1 MSLSLK
7 FRGAALAVAVAAVA
21 LTGCS
26 SSEEPTNTAAP
37 TNSATASAAPELQ
50 TLTPG
55 KLTIATSEPAYS
67 PWVLDDDPTTGK
79 GFESAVAYAVA
90 EQLGF
95 SKDDVVWV
103 RSPFEAAIAPGPK
116 DWDFNIQQFS
126 ITDDRKKAVDFSSP
140 YYTTSQAV
148 VTTEGSKAAS
158 ATSLAD
164 LDGLK
169 IGTSVGS
176 TSYSAAVAQ
185 LGEKNVQVFNS
196 NDDVVA
202 ALQAGQIDA
211 LVIDLPSAFYLR
223 DAVLDG
229 GKIVGQLADST
240 EGGDQYGLL
249 LAKDSPLTA
258 PVTAAVDALQADG
271 TLASLEEQWLTT
283 AENVPV
289 LK

>member
-7 FRGAALAVAVAAVA
+7 LRGAALSAVA
-21 LTGCS
+21 LVAMAGCS
-26 SSEEPTNTAAP
+26 STPEETPSSTPTTSTSAP
-37 TNSATASAAPELQ
+37 VELA

-67 PWVLDDDPTTGK
+67 PWVLDDDPSTGK

-103 RSPFEAAIAPGPK
+103 RAPFESSIAPGPK

-126 ITDDRKKAVDFSSP
+126 ITDERKAAVDFSSP

-148 VTTEGSKAAS
+148 VTTDGSKAAS
-158 ATSLAD
+158 AASLAD
-164 LDGLK
+164 LKGLT
-169 IGTSVGS
+169 IGASTGS
-176 TSYSAAVAQ
+176 TSYTAAVATF
-185 LGEKNVQVFNS
+185 GADAVQVFNT

-202 ALQAGQIDA
+202 ALTAGQIDA

-249 LAKDSPLTA
+249 LAKDSALTA

-271 TLASLEEQWLTT
+271 TLAALEDQWLTT

>member
-7 FRGAALAVAVAAVA
+7 LRGAALTAVA
-21 LTGCS
+21 LVAMAGCS
-26 SSEEPTNTAAP
+26 STPEETP
-37 TNSATASAAPELQ
+37 SATPTTSTPAAVELE
-50 TLTPG
+50 TFTEG
-55 KLTIATSEPAYS
+55 KLTIATGEPAFS
-67 PWVLDDDPTTGK
+67 PWVLNDAPESGE
-79 GFESAVAYAVA
+79 GFEAAVAYAVA

-95 SKDDVVWV
+95 AAEDVVWV
-103 RSPFEAAIAPGPK
+103 RTPFEAAIAPGPK
-116 DWDFNIQQFS
+116 DWDFNLQQFS
-126 ITDDRKKAVDFSSP
+126 ITEDRKAAVDFSSP

-148 VTTEGSKAAS
+148 LTTEGSAA
-158 ATSLAD
+158 ADAASLAD
-164 LDGLK
+164 LTGLK

-176 TSYSAAVAQ
+176 TSYAAAVAQ
-185 LGEKNVQVFNS
+185 FGEDSVQVFNN
-196 NDDVVA
+196 NDEVVA

-258 PVTAAVDALQADG
+258 PVTAAVDALREDG
-271 TLASLEEQWLTT
+271 TLAAIEEQWLTN

-289 LK
+289 LQ